1 MDKVTNSGSNNF
13 AHRPPVRFRWPNGLT
28 WAVLTVA
35 AAVALPIVAV
45 LSNIFAPTG
54 GLLAHLVQTVL
65 PTYVL
70 NTIALMLGV
79 GIAVTLIGTG
89 AAWLVT
95 MCRFPGRS
103 LVQWALLLPFAVP
116 AYVLAYVYTDLLEFA
131 GPLQTWLREL
141 FGWGRGDYWFPQIR
155 SLPGAIAMLALVLYP
170 YVYLLARTAFLNQS
184 VAALEVSRA
193 LGLGPWRSFWRVALR
208 MGRPGIVAGLA
219 LALMET
225 LADFGTVDF
234 FGVQTFTTGI
244 YRTWFLKGSPEVA
257 AQLASCLL
265 VFVTVVLVGER
276 LSRGQ
281 ARYHSPTGR
290 FTPLPSYHL
299 KGVRGWLTLAL
310 CLLPV
315 LLGFLVPAAVL
326 LEMALRAG
334 DPVLGDSF
342 LVYAFSSISVAVV
355 ASLLAVAAGL
365 ILGYGT
371 RMNPSRLAHFAVR
384 ACSMGYAIPGSV
396 IAVGVLIPFGLFDN
410 WLDALTREV
419 FGVSV
424 GLVLT
429 GGIAGLLFAYVV
441 RFLAVA
447 FNAVDSGLTKI
458 TPSMDGAA
466 RTLGHGQLATLM
478 KVHIPLLRA
487 SLLTGLLLVFVDV
500 MKELPATLIVR
511 PFNFETL
518 AIRVYRLAS
527 DERLAEASTAAL
539 AIVVVGILPVILL
552 SWQIGRS
559 RPGTRAD
566 TPRSSSPP
574 V

>member
-1 MDKVTNSGSNNF
+1 M
-13 AHRPPVRFRWPNGLT
+13 T
-28 WAVLTVA
+28 WAVLIVA

-45 LSNIFAPTG
+45 LSNVFAPSE
-54 GLLAHLVQTVL
+54 GLLAHLAETVL
-65 PTYVL
+65 TTYLV
-70 NTIALMLGV
+70 NTFALMLGV
-79 GIAVTLIGTG
+79 GLAVTLMGTG

-103 LVQWALLLPFAVP
+103 IVQWALLLPFAVP
-116 AYVLAYVYTDLLEFA
+116 AYVLAYVYTDLLDYA
-131 GPLQTWLREL
+131 GPVQSWLRGL

-155 SLPGAIAMLALVLYP
+155 SMPGAMVMLALVLYP

-208 MGRPGIVAGLA
+208 MGRPGIAAGLA

-265 VFVTVVLVGER
+265 VFVVMVLVGER

-290 FTPLPSYHL
+290 FTPLPSYRL
-299 KGVRGWLTLAL
+299 AGMRGWLALGL
-310 CLLPV
+310 CLVPV
-315 LLGFLVPAAVL
+315 ALGFLVPAAIL
-326 LEMALRAG
+326 LDMAWRAG
-334 DPVLGDSF
+334 DPVLGASF
-342 LVYAFSSISVAVV
+342 LTYAFSSISVAVL
-355 ASLLAVAAGL
+355 AALIAVAAAL
-365 ILGYGT
+365 VLGYGA
-371 RMNPSRLAHFAVR
+371 RANPTPIARFAVR
-384 ACSMGYAIPGSV
+384 FCSMGYAIPGSV
-396 IAVGVLIPFGLFDN
+396 IAVGILIPFGLFDN
-410 WLDALTREV
+410 WLDGLTREL

-429 GGIAGLLFAYVV
+429 GSIAGLLFAYLV

-447 FNAVDSGLTKI
+447 YNTVDAGLAKV

-466 RTLGHGQLATLM
+466 RTLGHGQMATLV
-478 KVHIPLLRA
+478 KVHVPLLRA

-518 AIRVYRLAS
+518 AVRVFRLAS

-559 RPGTRAD
+559 RPGAPSGHRHARNT
-566 TPRSSSPP
+566 
-574 V
+574 

>member
-1 MDKVTNSGSNNF
+1 M
-13 AHRPPVRFRWPNGLT
+13 T
-28 WAVLTVA
+28 WAVLLVA

-45 LSNIFAPTG
+45 LVNVFAPSQ
-54 GLLAHLVQTVL
+54 GLLEHLAETVL
-65 PTYVL
+65 PTYLL
-70 NTIALMLGV
+70 NTFVLMVGV
-79 GIAVTLIGTG
+79 GVSVALLGTG

-103 LVQWALLLPFAVP
+103 IVQWALLLPFAVP
-116 AYVLAYVYTDLLEFA
+116 AYVLAYVYTDLLDFS
-131 GPLQTWLREL
+131 GPVQTWLRDL
-141 FGWGRGDYWFPQIR
+141 FDWGRADYWFPQIR
-155 SLPGAIAMLALVLYP
+155 SLPGAVVMLALVLYP

-184 VAALEVSRA
+184 VAALEMSRA
-193 LGLGPWRSFWRVALR
+193 LGLGPWQSFWRVALR

-244 YRTWFLKGSPEVA
+244 YRTWFLKGSPVVA

-265 VFVTVVLVGER
+265 VFVVVVLVGER
-276 LSRGQ
+276 LSRGE

-290 FTPLPSYHL
+290 FTPLPSYQL
-299 KGVRGWLTLAL
+299 GGLRGWLTLAL
-310 CLLPV
+310 CLVPVILGFVVPGFV
-315 LLGFLVPAAVL
+315 LLD
-326 LEMALRAG
+326 MALRVG
-334 DPVLGDSF
+334 DPVLGASF
-342 LVYAFSSISVAVV
+342 LTYAFSSISVAAI
-355 ASLLAVAAGL
+355 ASVIAIAAAL
-365 ILGYGT
+365 VLGYGT
-371 RMNPSRLAHFAVR
+371 RLNPTPLARVAVR
-384 ACSMGYAIPGSV
+384 FCSMGYAIPGSV

-410 WLDALTREV
+410 WLDGLTRDL

-429 GGIAGLLFAYVV
+429 GSIAGLLFAYVV

-447 FNAVDSGLTKI
+447 FNAVDAGLSKV

-466 RTLGHGQLATLM
+466 RTLGHGQLATLI
-478 KVHIPLLRA
+478 KVHVPLLRA
-487 SLLTGLLLVFVDV
+487 SLLTGILLVFVDV

-518 AIRVYRLAS
+518 AVRVFRLAS

-559 RPGTRAD
+559 RPGMGPERAAA
-566 TPRSSSPP
+566 PSI
-574 V
+574 